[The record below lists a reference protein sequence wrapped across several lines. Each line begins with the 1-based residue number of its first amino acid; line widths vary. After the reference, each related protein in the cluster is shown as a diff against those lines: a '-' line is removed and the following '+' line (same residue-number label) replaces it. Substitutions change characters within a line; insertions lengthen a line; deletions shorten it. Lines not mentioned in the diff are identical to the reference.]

1 MICFVSSTEKPK
13 IVSFRTFKTSQLVP
27 LHGSVILKCEADGGI
42 LPTMLNITF
51 NGGNPEI
58 LQNGI
63 KIIENFTKDS
73 IGVYKCVA
81 FNTIGSS
88 SLETKLNIGSNGE
101 KAIVKLQYRREEGR
115 KQATKEGRK
124 EGIKEARKQGRKQRS
139 KEGRNE

>member
-42 LPTMLNITF
+42 LPTVLNITF

-73 IGVYKCVA
+73 VGVYKCIA
-81 FNTIGSS
+81 FNTVGSS
-88 SLETKLNIGSNGE
+88 SLQIELNIASKGKKS
-101 KAIVKLQYRREEGR
+101 IVKLQYRR
-115 KQATKEGRK
+115 KEG
-124 EGIKEARKQGRKQRS
+124 S
-139 KEGRNE
+139 